1 MRKFVTSS
9 EFATI
14 KANVIVPTILR
25 TLERGG
31 YTFSRLTAAC
41 RNANRK
47 QIVDAVMSDVILK
60 LLTSKSKYDPK
71 KSKVSY
77 FKTTALRVTLDYL
90 ANCSHERNF
99 VSFDDDFNDG
109 ENPYTEVYSCSNY
122 IEADEY
128 YCVDFAT
135 EASDHVRSIN
145 SAYYALSDKE
155 RKSLDL
161 YVNDASEEE
170 IQRELSISKRTCC
183 TRVSRIRA
191 RLMKNPV
198 INDIRENYKKWDEK
212 SEEMHR
218 RYRLSA

>member
-1 MRKFVTSS
+1 MKQFVTSP
-9 EFATI
+9 EFASI
-14 KANVIVPTILR
+14 KASVIEPTILR
-25 TLERGG
+25 VLERGG
-31 YTFSRLTAAC
+31 YTFSKLTAAC

-47 QIVDAVMSDVILK
+47 QVVEAVMSDVIFK
-60 LLTSKSKYDPK
+60 LLKSNTVYDAE

-77 FKTTALRVTLDYL
+77 FKDTAYTTTIDFLKRF
-90 ANCSHERNF
+90 NKEKNF

-122 IEADEY
+122 VEAEES
-128 YCVDFAT
+128 YCVDFAA
-135 EASDHVRSIN
+135 EAYDHVRTIN
-145 SAYYALSDKE
+145 SAYYALSDKD

-170 IQRELSISKRTCC
+170 IQRELSISKRTCS

-191 RLMKNPV
+191 RLMKNTV
-198 INDIRENYKKWDEK
+198 INDVREYYLKWDEK

-218 RYRLSA
+218 RHRLSA

>member
-1 MRKFVTSS
+1 MRKFVTSP

-25 TLERGG
+25 TLEKCG

-41 RNANRK
+41 RNANIK
-47 QIVDAVMSDVILK
+47 QVVETVMSDVTWK
-60 LLTSKSKYDPK
+60 LIGSNTVYDAE

-77 FKTTALRVTLDYL
+77 FKETAYTTTISFLKKNNR
-90 ANCSHERNF
+90 ERNF

-122 IEADEY
+122 VEAEES
-128 YCVDFAT
+128 YCVDFAA
-135 EASDHVRSIN
+135 EAYDHVRTIN
-145 SAYYALSDKE
+145 SAYYALSDKD

-161 YVNDASEEE
+161 YVNNASEEE
-170 IQRELSISKRTCC
+170 IQRELSISKRTCS

-198 INDIRENYKKWDEK
+198 INDVREYYLKWDEK

-218 RYRLSA
+218 RHRLSA